1 MKTIFNVKK
10 TKNFTNIYSKFEANQ
25 NKLSLNYIN
34 FSTYLFIK
42 KLYFFKNQILRIED
56 INYNLFNWKSKFQ
69 IYFKTGI

>member
-42 KLYFFKNQILRIED
+42 KLYFFKNQILRIEVNNM
-56 INYNLFNWKSKFQ
+56 ILYNTNKKC
-69 IYFKTGI
+69 